1 MKKGYTIIE
10 LIIVLAIIS
19 LISSITAMK
28 ITKVKENLEIL
39 ELKHSANEVKSLL
52 SYAKAY
58 CRKNKVAGQI
68 TVGLDRKTITFAVDD
83 REYRISKRITVSKNV
98 EVGSNFKISSSIT
111 SSNNNITEQ
120 GYIKSAGNIKLTHKS
135 KKTIDI
141 TISVG
146 NDIIRSYEN
155 DYEDGDVI
163 DEER

>member
-19 LISSITAMK
+19 LISSITVIN
-28 ITKVKENLEIL
+28 ITKVKENLEML

-52 SYAKAY
+52 SYAKSY
-58 CRKNKVAGQI
+58 CRNNKVTGKI
-68 TVGLDRKTITFAVDD
+68 TVGLDRKTITFVVSDIN
-83 REYRISKRITVSKNV
+83 YKTSKTITVSKNV
-98 EVGSNFKISSSIT
+98 EVGSNFKVSSSIT
-111 SSNNNITEQ
+111 SSDNNITEQ

-155 DYEDGDVI
+155 DYEDGDII